1 MRFSI
6 ISPVYGAASLLQE
19 LVKEIEA
26 AIITITN
33 DYEIILVEDHSPD
46 NSKDIIRNICAQ
58 NQHVI
63 GAFHSRN
70 FGQQYAIHTGFTLA
84 TGDYIVTMDCDLQDT
99 PALIKDLYN
108 KSQEGY
114 DIVFASRQNR
124 QDGYIKKLGSKVFN
138 HVLGFLTETVQ
149 DETIA
154 NFVLYK
160 KKAVDSMLDMGDYRR
175 YYPLMNHW
183 VGFDTCKLPIPH
195 AERTDGKAS
204 SYSMRKRIELA
215 LNTAVAFSTKPLRL
229 IIYSGALLS
238 IIAIIMALAIV
249 VCYMCGTTIVSG
261 WTTLFVSIWFVA
273 GLMMMTMGI
282 VAIYVGNVFEQSKN
296 RPITI
301 VSEMLNKDIK
311 K

>member
-1 MRFSI
+1 MKFSI
-6 ISPVYGAASLLQE
+6 ISPVYGAATLLQE
-19 LVKEIEA
+19 LVNEIEA
-26 AIITITN
+26 AVKTITD

-46 NSKDIIRNICAQ
+46 ESKNIIRNICER
-58 NQHVI
+58 NKHVV

-84 TGDYIVTMDCDLQDT
+84 TGDYIITMDCDLQDT
-99 PALIKDLYN
+99 PSLIKNLYE

-124 QDGYIKKLGSKVFN
+124 QDGYIKKMGSKVFN

-160 KKAVDSMLDMGDYRR
+160 KKAVDSMLNMGDYRR

-183 VGFDTCKLPIPH
+183 IGFDTCKLPIPH

-301 VSEMLNKDIK
+301 VSEMLNKNIK